1 MIAKDTSRL
10 GATMDVE
17 HSHVVFMGGLK
28 LVSRRFL
35 GVISR
40 FTVSRHVFS

>member
-1 MIAKDTSRL
+1 
-10 GATMDVE
+10 MDVE

-35 GVISR
+35 RVIFR